1 MSGETGSR
9 RRRMVRLRLMAMPL
23 AFIIDAG
30 QASAEL
36 RGGFAGALP
45 AMMRTIDSDAAILPA
60 NQLTFSIEDVE
71 CVAGQAVPLKITL
84 PQAAELARSDA
95 RLGAFILVH
104 NLPTG
109 VMLSA
114 GVPSGGPWVLP
125 LHEVAGLQL
134 VAAPDAVGTFFI
146 EFSLI
151 GAGNKR
157 LAQQTVRL
165 NLLGFDVMGRV
176 GTTSTLAGLE
186 KNGNGAAAAVAPAP
200 RAARLPLQEETELL
214 KRGEELLRQGGIAAA
229 RIIFEEL
236 AQKSSSKGALAL
248 ARSYD
253 PAYIPNSRTSAVT
266 PDLNKALAWYRRADQ
281 LGSAEAKERIAEIGT
296 RR

>member
-36 RGGFAGALP
+36 RGGFAGSLA

-60 NQLTFSIEDVE
+60 NQLTLSIEDVE

-146 EFSLI
+146 EFYLI

-176 GTTSTLAGLE
+176 GTTSTLAGSE
-186 KNGNGAAAAVAPAP
+186 KNGKGAAAISPVP
-200 RAARLPLQEETELL
+200 RATKLPPQEEAELL

-236 AQKSSSKGALAL
+236 AQKGSSKGALAL

-253 PAYIPNSRTSAVT
+253 PHYIPNSRTSAVT

-281 LGSAEAKERIAEIGT
+281 LGSAEARERIAEIGT